1 MNIIILR
8 VTFILSL
15 FFLTACSF
23 SGNKITY
30 HPNNEILNDAMVGVP
45 YFQKV
50 TILGGP
56 VIGGVHRKI
65 GFISPNNSGLFL
77 RNCERPRSS
86 TAGNSDT
93 TTYDYNCVEI
103 YGTPTNVGKIKV
115 TIGGA
120 TYPSMIVSSKEF
132 SKDYIV
138 NVGLV
143 ETHQHTVF

>member
-1 MNIIILR
+1 MIIRRLF
-8 VTFILSL
+8 FILIFPL
-15 FFLTACSF
+15 LTSCSF

-30 HPNNEILNDAMVGVP
+30 FPDNEILNDAMVGVP
-45 YFQKV
+45 YSQKI

-56 VIGGVHRKI
+56 VIGGVHRNI

-86 TAGNSDT
+86 TAGNTDT
-93 TTYDYNCVEI
+93 ITRDYNCVEI
-103 YGTPTNVGKIKV
+103 YGTPTNTETIKV

-120 TYPSMIVSSKEF
+120 THPSMIVASREF
-132 SKDYIV
+132 SRDYIV

-143 ETHQHTVF
+143 E

>member
-8 VTFILSL
+8 ITFILSL
-15 FFLTACSF
+15 FFLTACSL

-30 HPNNEILNDAMVGVP
+30 LPDNEILNDAMVGVP
-45 YFQKV
+45 YFQKI

-56 VIGGVHRKI
+56 VIGGVYRKI

-86 TAGNSDT
+86 TAGNTDT

-103 YGTPTNVGKIKV
+103 YGTPTNTRKIKV

-120 TYPSMIVSSKEF
+120 TYPSMIVASKEF
-132 SKDYIV
+132 SRDYII

-143 ETHQHTVF
+143 ETH

>member
-8 VTFILSL
+8 ITFILSL

-30 HPNNEILNDAMVGVP
+30 LPNNEILNNAMVGVP
-45 YFQKV
+45 YFQKI

-86 TAGNSDT
+86 TAGNTDT

-103 YGTPTNVGKIKV
+103 YGTPTNAGKIKV

-132 SKDYIV
+132 SKDYVIT
-138 NVGLV
+138 VGLSN
-143 ETHQHTVF
+143 